1 MLDRPAPA
9 AGPSTPSR
17 REPPPRATERERL
30 GDSLADIA
38 SAIRQRRLVLVGT
51 IILVPLCT
59 WIILGRMP
67 PQYTATGSLIY
78 EPSEY
83 KVRELES
90 ILRADPTTEALMVS
104 QAEIL
109 QSLHVAQKVAERGNL
124 FDDPAFDA
132 ARRPPG
138 LLHRS
143 LLWLRWLLGMETDA
157 PQPEA
162 ARFGPVWDK
171 ERDNTLLA
179 VKDALHAEPVRFSHV
194 IAVSFTA
201 PDPVV
206 AAAAVNNAMD
216 VYIKDQYAAKHRMVE
231 NANRLLDAQA
241 ADLRREVRRL
251 EERIAGYRGEHGL
264 SQGIHAGTD
273 TEEITELTATLA
285 RARTDLAAADARWDA
300 ARGHQGAEA
309 QAAVSPSV
317 VQLRGQL
324 DALAAAI
331 QAQSARLGPAHPE
344 AQSLAREYVG
354 ARQALAAEVARVVA
368 ATAADQRAAAQ
379 RVASLEAMLR
389 DAEGAAQKDSRE
401 AIPLNAMQRDL
412 DAARSELQAVLS
424 RMAQTA
430 QQAEIES
437 SEAHEITQA
446 LPPARPSAPKV
457 AQTMA
462 ASLAA
467 SVFLGLLLV
476 YALQLAD
483 GTLRSGADLRA
494 LTGLPC
500 MALVPE
506 VGRRALGRLTIEDY
520 VVHRPLTVFAEQL
533 RSLRVAVSLDADQP
547 KIVAVTAAGPAEGK
561 SVLTLAYG
569 RSAQRG
575 GEQVMAIECDVRQPS
590 FRHRLRCE
598 PRAGLMDVLRGE
610 ADWREV
616 VRADPLTGLEY
627 ITAGKPGGD
636 ALALFQSQQMRQMLE
651 EMREQYTLVL
661 LDAPPVEAIAESRMA
676 ATLADATLLCVRW
689 RHTTARTL
697 LHALDLLRD
706 AHATVIGG
714 VLTRVDPRAHLR
726 SGHADAAVYH
736 RRYKTYYRG

>member
-17 REPPPRATERERL
+17 REPPPQATEREKL
-30 GDSLADIA
+30 GDSLAGFA
-38 SAIRQRRLVLVGT
+38 SAIRQRRLVLIGT

-59 WIILGRMP
+59 WITLSRMP

-83 KVRELES
+83 RVRELES
-90 ILRADPTTEALMVS
+90 IVRADPTTEALMVS
-104 QAEIL
+104 QAEVL
-109 QSLHVAQKVAERGNL
+109 QSLHIAQKVAERGNL
-124 FDDPAFDA
+124 FDNPAFNA
-132 ARRPPG
+132 AKRPPG
-138 LLHRS
+138 PLHTA
-143 LLWLRWLLGMETDA
+143 LVWLRWLLGMEIDA
-157 PQPEA
+157 PPRDN
-162 ARFGPVWDK
+162 ARFGPVWNE

-231 NANRLLDAQA
+231 NANRLLDTQA
-241 ADLRREVRRL
+241 SDLRKEVRRL
-251 EERIAGYRGEHGL
+251 EERISSYRGEHGL
-264 SQGIHAGTD
+264 SQGVHAGTD
-273 TEEITELTATLA
+273 TEEVTELTDTLA
-285 RARTDLAAADARWDA
+285 RARTELAGADARLDA
-300 ARGHQGAEA
+300 VRSRQGALA
-309 QAAVSPSV
+309 QADVAPSV
-317 VQLRGQL
+317 VQLRSQV
-324 DALAAAI
+324 DALSAAI

-344 AQSLAREYVG
+344 AQSLAREF
-354 ARQALAAEVARVVA
+354 ADAKQALAAEVARVVA
-368 ATAADQRAAAQ
+368 ATIADQHAAAQ
-379 RVASLEAMLR
+379 RVASLEAMLH
-389 DAEGAAQKDSRE
+389 DAEAAAQKDNRE
-401 AIPLNAMQRDL
+401 TIPLNAMQRDL
-412 DAARSELQAVLS
+412 DAARSELQAVLE

-437 SEAHEITQA
+437 SEAHEITEA
-446 LPPARPSAPKV
+446 LPPSRPSAPKV

-462 ASLAA
+462 ASVAA
-467 SVFLGLLLV
+467 SIFLGLLLV

-483 GTLRSGADLRA
+483 GTLRSGDDLRA
-494 LTGLPC
+494 MTALPC

-506 VGRRALGRLTIEDY
+506 VSRRALGRLTIEDY

-533 RSLRVAVSLDADQP
+533 RALRVAVSLDVDRPQ
-547 KIVAVTAAGPAEGK
+547 IVAITAAGPAEGK

-575 GEQVMAIECDVRQPS
+575 GEQVMAIECDVRQPC
-590 FRHRLRCE
+590 FRERLRCE
-598 PRAGLMDVLRGE
+598 PMTGLMDVLRGE

-616 VRADPLTGLEY
+616 VREDPLTGLEY

-636 ALALFQSQQMRQMLE
+636 ALALFQSQQMRQMLD
-651 EMREQYTLVL
+651 EMREHYTLVL

-676 ATLADATLLCVRW
+676 ATLADATLVCVRW
-689 RHTTARTL
+689 RRTPARTL

-706 AHATVIGG
+706 ARATVIGA
-714 VLTRVDPRAHLR
+714 VLTRVDPRAHRR
-726 SGHADAAVYH
+726 SGYADAAVYH
-736 RRYKTYYRG
+736 RRYKAYYRG